1 MIAASSFCPKCS
13 SIPSL
18 HITAHNLHIKCS
30 CGYDGTM
37 SVKDYLNK
45 IFFIT
50 NKGTDSLH
58 EIKIKINKG
67 TEHLKGYFTNL
78 KDEAITALNNQ
89 IANIS
94 SAFEESFTRNN
105 DILILLNRLI
115 DNYNNDETMLNNITS
130 NSNINIYQCLDGN
143 IADYFTKYTIIKLN
157 EEIEPVD
164 KNNILS

>member
-1 MIAASSFCPKCS
+1 
-13 SIPSL
+13 
-18 HITAHNLHIKCS
+18 
-30 CGYDGTM
+30 M